1 MQLMKVT
8 QQVPAWKLLDRSTD
22 PLLLLSSP
30 QTTVLLVSFVSCIA
44 ENKHLVLAH

>member
-30 QTTVLLVSFVSCIA
+30 QTTVLLVSFVSCSI
-44 ENKHLVLAH
+44 LYC